1 MSLEGSHKHRKQ
13 ATGHKRERPWPPYV
27 VRDIT
32 VRAGHSLGTRLP
44 IARLPTGGDL
54 SLPLTIVHGAEPG
67 PTLAVTAAIHGD
79 ELNGSLAISQLLG
92 DLDATR
98 FRGTLLA
105 LPILNPLGLLTHS
118 RYLPDRRDLNR
129 CFPGSKRGSL
139 GSRIAHTLTTL
150 VLDRSDVVID
160 LHTGS
165 LGRCNLPQLRCNLE
179 DTRARK
185 LAHVFGAAVVVHA
198 GLRDGSLRA
207 VCADHGRPALV
218 FEGGEALRSDR
229 AAVAAARRGILNVLE
244 HLHMIDAR
252 DEPEAEEPAKVRF
265 YAESQWQRAPRSGL
279 CQLDVELG
287 QRVKAG
293 EVLGTI
299 HNPADATHYEI
310 HSDAKGL
317 VIGRLMTSLVN
328 RGDALVHIAT
338 KRFEHG

>member
-1 MSLEGSHKHRKQ
+1 ML
-13 ATGHKRERPWPPYV
+13 A
-27 VRDIT
+27 
-32 VRAGHSLGTRLP
+32 TRLP

-54 SLPLTIVHGAEPG
+54 SLPLTIVHGPAPG

-79 ELNGSLAISQLLG
+79 ELNGALAINQLLG
-92 DLDATR
+92 YLDATR

-105 LPILNPLGLLTHS
+105 LPIINPLGLLNHS

-150 VLDRSDVVID
+150 VLDRADVVID

-179 DTRARK
+179 DARARK
-185 LAHVFGAAVVVHA
+185 LAHVFGTPVVVHA

-218 FEGGEALRSDR
+218 YEGGEALRSDR
-229 AAVAAARRGILNVLE
+229 DAVAAARRGLLNVMG
-244 HLHMIDAR
+244 HMHMVERSDI
-252 DEPEAEEPAKVRF
+252 EPVAQPPPKVRF
-265 YAESQWQRAPRSGL
+265 YAESQWQRAPRSGF
-279 CQLDVELG
+279 CQLEIELG
-287 QRVKAG
+287 QRVKVG
-293 EVLGTI
+293 EHIGTI
-299 HNPADATHYEI
+299 HNPADATHYNVL
-310 HSDAKGL
+310 SDMKGL

-328 RGDALVHIAT
+328 RGDALVHVAT
-338 KRFEHG
+338 RRFEHS